1 MRVIPELKEIRQRR
15 KRAGLSQAELSA
27 MVGISQPHMAKIEKS
42 KVDPSYGLVSR
53 IFEALDATISD
64 ECWQY
69 MSKDMMIA
77 RKGDKVEVIAP
88 MMKEKGFSQVPVFDG
103 GEPIGML
110 TEHRIIGAQQAVS
123 YHSCGGG
130 RCGCCGGPQ
139 GGLISC
145 RCSPGQRIR
154 CRPGS

>member
-1 MRVIPELKEIRQRR
+1 
-15 KRAGLSQAELSA
+15 

-110 TEHRIIGAQQAVS
+110 TEHRIIELNRPYHTILVEEAVVDAAVVPKEAS
-123 YHSCGGG
+123 YRAVAVLVTNSMPSWFVKGTKSLG
-130 RCGCCGGPQ
+130 RLPR
-139 GGLISC
+139 LTLLDIPK
-145 RCSPGQRIR
+145 R
-154 CRPGS
+154 